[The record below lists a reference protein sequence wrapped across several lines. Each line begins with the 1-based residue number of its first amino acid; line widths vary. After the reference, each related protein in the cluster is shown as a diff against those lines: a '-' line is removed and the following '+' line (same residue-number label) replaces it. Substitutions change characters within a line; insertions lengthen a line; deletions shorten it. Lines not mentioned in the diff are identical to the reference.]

1 MDAVVENQGAVG
13 KLVSQLDADGY
24 FVEAVMA
31 DPSPLEEGVFL
42 IPRGCIEQDPP
53 TEILAGKR
61 YRPEAGGWVEEDVPQ
76 PEAPE
81 IPDSGEAT
89 AAIIQ
94 ARLAEID
101 RESTALMRQALLVLA
116 SGTSLSGTTQAN
128 ALASLQVEADQKLQ
142 ELAGLQ

>member
-1 MDAVVENQGAVG
+1 MEAVVENQGAVG

-81 IPDSGEAT
+81 VPDSGEAT

-101 RESTALMRQALLVLA
+101 RESIALLRQAVLLLA
-116 SGTSLSGTTQAN
+116 SGNSLPGTPQAN
-128 ALASLQVEADQKLQ
+128 ALAELEVEFSRKRQ
-142 ELAGLQ
+142 ELDGV